1 MKNDTNK
8 NGKDRLPV
16 PDSLFD
22 ILVTRGQWEE
32 EKIQEIKIA
41 YDAGD
46 REKVFTL
53 VGELLYT
60 GPGTIERKPTP
71 PT

>member
-1 MKNDTNK
+1 MKTDPSKTDK
-8 NGKDRLPV
+8 GRVPV

-22 ILVTRGQWEE
+22 ILITRGKWEE

-46 REKVFTL
+46 REKVFAL

-60 GPGTIERKPTP
+60 GPGTMDTP
-71 PT
+71 